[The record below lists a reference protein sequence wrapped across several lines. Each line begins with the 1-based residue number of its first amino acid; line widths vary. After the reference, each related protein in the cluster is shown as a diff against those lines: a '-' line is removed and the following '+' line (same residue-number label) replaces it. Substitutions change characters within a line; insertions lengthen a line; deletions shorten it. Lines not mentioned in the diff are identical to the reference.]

1 MDFSVGHSTA
11 QGYLWWWSGGLLH
24 ALSDCSS
31 SECKMQSGDVLIFV
45 LQDCPTA
52 LIE

>member
-1 MDFSVGHSTA
+1 MHPA
-11 QGYLWWWSGGLLH
+11 QHNTTYGYLWWWYGGLLQ
-24 ALSDCSS
+24 ALCDCGS
-31 SECKMQSGDVLIFV
+31 SECKMQSGDVLIFE